1 MNLRNIYKSHLTE
14 RISSN
19 DAFDQ
24 IMEIGEM
31 VGFEQTLDE
40 ALRQL
45 SESDLNLILRE
56 LKRNFDIEDTM

>member
-31 VGFEQTLDE
+31 VGFEKTLDE

-45 SESDLNLILRE
+45 SDSHLNLILRE